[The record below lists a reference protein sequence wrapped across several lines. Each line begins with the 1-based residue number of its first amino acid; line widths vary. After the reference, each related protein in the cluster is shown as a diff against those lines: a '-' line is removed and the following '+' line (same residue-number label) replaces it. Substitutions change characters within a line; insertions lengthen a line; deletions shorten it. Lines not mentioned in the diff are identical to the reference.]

1 VIIVVDCDSFCAE
14 DEEIVKE
21 EEHAAITRVIHENKL
36 SALVQ
41 NGRLRVCL
49 IALSAKGGSSC
60 SLLRMPVINEGKGEV
75 ADQVSCKVKRKGV
88 VTVSGGES
96 GDATLFTLKAALG
109 AVDARAWLVSGD
121 DNDNHDSDVQNCAG
135 DGVFLHACPHPDFNN
150 NIVRTH
156 SCFCVLQ
163 QHHPPMP
170 PEKLQTT

>member
-1 VIIVVDCDSFCAE
+1 MR
-14 DEEIVKE
+14 E
-21 EEHAAITRVIHENKL
+21 EERAVITRVIHENKS

-49 IALSAKGGSSC
+49 IALSAKVGSSC
-60 SLLRMPVINEGKGEV
+60 SLLRMPVVNEGKGGVVNQV
-75 ADQVSCKVKRKGV
+75 AWEKRKGV

-109 AVDARAWLVSGD
+109 AVDARAWLISGD
-121 DNDNHDSDVQNCAG
+121 DNDNHDSDDQNCAG

-150 NIVRTH
+150 KIVRTH

-163 QHHPPMP
+163 QYHPPMP
-170 PEKLQTT
+170 PEKQQTT

>member
-1 VIIVVDCDSFCAE
+1 MR
-14 DEEIVKE
+14 E
-21 EEHAAITRVIHENKL
+21 EERAVITRVIHENKS

-60 SLLRMPVINEGKGEV
+60 SLLRMPVVNEGIGGV
-75 ADQVSCKVKRKGV
+75 VNQVSCKVKRKGV

-121 DNDNHDSDVQNCAG
+121 DNDNHDSDDENCAG
-135 DGVFLHACPHPDFNN
+135 DGVVLHPCPHHDFSNK
-150 NIVRTH
+150 IARTH

-163 QHHPPMP
+163 QYHPPMP
-170 PEKLQTT
+170 PEKQQTT

>member
-1 VIIVVDCDSFCAE
+1 M
-14 DEEIVKE
+14 E
-21 EEHAAITRVIHENKL
+21 EEERTAITRVIHENKL

-41 NGRLRVCL
+41 SGRLRVCL

-60 SLLRMPVINEGKGEV
+60 SLLRMPVVNEGIGGV
-75 ADQVSCKVKRKGV
+75 VNQVSCKVKRKGV

-121 DNDNHDSDVQNCAG
+121 DNYNHDSDDENCAG
-135 DGVFLHACPHPDFNN
+135 DGVFLHPCPHHDFSNK
-150 NIVRTH
+150 IARTH

-163 QHHPPMP
+163 QYHPPMP
-170 PEKLQTT
+170 PEKQQTT